1 MKSLFLNIYRYFR
14 QHQAALRGV
23 LTLLTLL
30 CVISALRINFV
41 EDISGFLPRN
51 KDNERINYA
60 YEHIGASNKIM
71 VNVSQT
77 GKTNTKDTDGEAID
91 YELICNA
98 VDRFAEKFQDASVET
113 FHETSLHSEHNAT
126 ETENDIDTKTEQDK
140 NIETKHVPSLLY
152 QVDQEKIDEITA
164 FVIENMPYFLTE
176 EDYARMDTL
185 LTFNHINEQLANDK
199 MMLSSPM
206 ATLRT
211 IIQKDPLF
219 FSSNILQSLNDFRP
233 DNDYHVEDGYIFN
246 KEGDEAVIVITSPY
260 PISETQN
267 NAKLIQ
273 TIKNTA
279 HEVEEEFQ
287 HQVHISSFGAAE
299 ISITNAQQIKKDSF
313 LAISLSLLL
322 IVAILIYYYRNA
334 RSILLIL
341 LSTFAGGLFAL
352 SIIALVKNPVSL
364 IAIGVASIII
374 GIAINY
380 PIHFLSH
387 FKRTD
392 DKEQII
398 KDIAIPLLT
407 GNITT
412 VGAFISLMFISSD
425 AMKDLG
431 LFAALLLV
439 GTILFVLIF
448 LPHLLGKHYPG
459 KDRQLA
465 FKSVAEFRPEKHG
478 LIMLAVLVLTIL
490 FFHFSKN
497 TSFDTNM
504 HHINYMTKEQEQK
517 FQQLIEGI
525 DSNTCTL
532 YCIAEGS
539 TLDEALENNEKI
551 FAKTHGWASIQQVN
565 GIGNFMPSTATQE
578 KRLKRWHQFW
588 KDKKEPFF
596 RNLDKATA
604 ENGFVPTAFQPCKD
618 IIDQEY
624 EIQDIQHFNLI
635 KEELA
640 SNYFSEEEEHYLVY
654 NLLTVDNNDASKV
667 EMLFNGLDEHIF
679 AFTNSSI
686 ASRLVKALSKDFDYV
701 LFICGFIV
709 FVFLMISFGRIEIS
723 LMAFTPLV
731 IAWIWILGIMGLTGI
746 SFNIVNIIL
755 ATFIFG
761 MGDDYS
767 IFVTEGL
774 SYEYRYGRS
783 MLSQFKNSIILSSS
797 IMFIGIGMLIFAKH
811 PAMKSLAEV
820 TIIGMLSVVLM
831 AYIIPPFIFKWLTQK
846 KGKARKQPITIANF
860 SRTIFAFSF
869 FICGTIFMSLTA
881 FFLLTIGGKS
891 ERHKQQYHKLLQ
903 NIMRFIAW
911 GMPQVSYR
919 VDNPHGEDFSKPAVI
934 ICNHQSHFDLVYT
947 LMLSPKIIAL
957 TNKWVWNFP
966 LYRGI
971 VRGADFLPVTD
982 GIEQN
987 IPKLKELTDKGYS
1000 ILIFPEG
1007 TRSADCS
1014 ILRFHQGAFHLAEQL
1029 GLDILPLMLHGV
1041 GHCLP
1046 KEETLLRR
1054 GKVCVSIERRIS
1066 ADNTEFRAGK
1076 ESLETTRL
1084 VRHFYQNRYAE
1095 ICRQEENLEYFLD
1108 MVRHNY
1114 IYKGAEVERECRQ
1127 QLKRLLRKIRQQATD
1142 TSTNEAD
1149 EATDS
1154 RKILLLNCGQGEYA
1168 LLLALVK
1175 KNWQVYACD
1184 RDKDKIDTARNC
1196 VAVPAN
1202 LHYST
1207 SVNDEIDYDYIDLGR
1222 GDVKTWRRKFC
1233 LNET

>member
-1 MKSLFLNIYRYFR
+1 MKSLFLRIYRYFN
-14 QHQAALRGV
+14 QHPVAFW
-23 LTLLTLL
+23 TLLLL
-30 CVISALRINFV
+30 ITACCVLSALRINFV

-77 GKTNTKDTDGEAID
+77 GKSNTEGNDGENID
-91 YELICNA
+91 YELICSA
-98 VDRFAEKFQDASVET
+98 VDRFAEIFQ
-113 FHETSLHSEHNAT
+113 ETS
-126 ETENDIDTKTEQDK
+126 Q
-140 NIETKHVPSLLY
+140 VPSLLY
-152 QVDQEKIDEITA
+152 QVDQKKIDEITA
-164 FVIENMPYFLTE
+164 FVIDNMPYFLTE
-176 EDYARMDTL
+176 EDYERMDTL
-185 LTFNHINEQLANDK
+185 LTFNYISEQLANDK
-199 MMLSSPM
+199 LLLSSPM

-219 FSSNILQSLNDFRP
+219 FSANILQSLNDFRP
-233 DNDYHVEDGYIFN
+233 DNGYHVEDGYIFN
-246 KEGDEAVIVITSPY
+246 KEGDEAIIIITSPY
-260 PISETQN
+260 PVSETQN

-273 TIKNTA
+273 TIRNTSKQ
-279 HEVEEEFQ
+279 VEEEFR
-287 HQVHISSFGAAE
+287 HQVHVSSFGAAE

-341 LSTFAGGLFAL
+341 LSTFAGGLFAVG
-352 SIIALVKNPVSL
+352 IIALVKNPVSL

-412 VGAFISLMFISSD
+412 VGAFVSLMFISSD

-478 LIMLAVLVLTIL
+478 LIMLAVVVLTII
-490 FFHFSKN
+490 FFHFSKH

-539 TLDEALENNEKI
+539 TLDEALEYNEKI
-551 FAKTHGWASIQQVN
+551 HVDTHGRAALQQVN

-578 KRLKRWHQFW
+578 KRLQRWNQFW
-588 KDKKEPFF
+588 KDKKETFF
-596 RNLDKATA
+596 QNLDNAAA
-604 ENGFVPTAFQPCKD
+604 ENGFVSAAFQPCKN

-640 SNYFSEEEEHYLVY
+640 SNYISEEDGHFLVY
-654 NLLTVDNNDASKV
+654 NLLTVNNDDASKV
-667 EMLFNGLDEHIF
+667 ETLFNGLDEHIF

-686 ASRLVKALSKDFDYV
+686 ASRLVNALSKDFDYV

-709 FVFLMISFGRIEIS
+709 FAFLLISFGRIEIS

-746 SFNIVNIIL
+746 HFNIVNIIL

-820 TIIGMLSVVLM
+820 TIIGMFSVVLM
-831 AYIIPPFIFKWLTQK
+831 AYIIPPFIFKWMTQK

-860 SRTIFAFSF
+860 CRTVFAFSF
-869 FICGTIFMSLTA
+869 FICGTIFMSLAA

-891 ERHKQQYHKLLQ
+891 EKHKQQYHKLLQ

-947 LMLSPKIIAL
+947 LMLSPNIIAL

-1000 ILIFPEG
+1000 ILVFPEG

-1054 GKVCVSIERRIS
+1054 GRVCVSIEQRIS
-1066 ADNTEFRAGK
+1066 ADNTEFRTGK

-1095 ICRQEENLEYFLD
+1095 ICRQEEDLD
-1108 MVRHNY
+1108 YYKDTVRHNY
-1114 IYKGAEVERECRQ
+1114 IYKGAEVTKSCRHRLKNLQ
-1127 QLKRLLRKIRQQATD
+1127 KIQNLMPQLAD
-1142 TSTNEAD
+1142 TG
-1149 EATDS
+1149 
-1154 RKILLLNCGQGEYA
+1154 KMLIKNCGQGEYA

-1175 KNWQVYACD
+1175 KDWQIDAYEED
-1184 RDKDKIDTARNC
+1184 PDLLDTARNC
-1196 VAVPAN
+1196 ISVPTN
-1202 LHYST
+1202 LHY
-1207 SVNDEIDYDYIDLGR
+1207 VNELKDETGYNLIL
-1222 GDVKTWRRKFC
+1222 DVKDLITEKQELRTFDKTNTSNSPVNNSPSHLLTFSPSH
-1233 LNET
+1233 LLTL

>member
-1 MKSLFLNIYRYFR
+1 MKSLFLRIYRYFN
-14 QHQAALRGV
+14 QHPVALW
-23 LTLLTLL
+23 TLLLL
-30 CVISALRINFV
+30 ITACCVLSALRINFV

-71 VNVSQT
+71 VNISQT
-77 GKTNTKDTDGEAID
+77 GKANTEDAEDEDID
-91 YELICNA
+91 YELLCNA
-98 VDRFAEKFQDASVET
+98 VDRFAELFQETSVET
-113 FHETSLHSEHNAT
+113 GHDDNIGT
-126 ETENDIDTKTEQDK
+126 ECDG
-140 NIETKHVPSLLY
+140 NIETGMEDNIETGHAPSLLY
-152 QVDQEKIDEITA
+152 QVDQEKIDKITS

-176 EDYARMDTL
+176 EDFKRMDTM
-185 LTFNHINEQLANDK
+185 LTAEYISEQLDNDK
-199 MMLSSPM
+199 LLLSSPM

-219 FSSNILQSLNDFRP
+219 FSANILQSLNNFRP
-233 DNDYHVEDGYIFN
+233 DNGYNVEDGYIFN
-246 KEGDEAVIVITSPY
+246 KEGNEAIIVITSPY
-260 PISETQN
+260 PVSETQN
-267 NAKLIQ
+267 NAKLVQ
-273 TIKNTA
+273 KIKNTA
-279 HEVEEEFQ
+279 HEVEEEFK
-287 HQVHISSFGAAE
+287 HQVHVSSFGAAE
-299 ISITNAQQIKKDSF
+299 VSITNAQQIKKDSF

-352 SIIALVKNPVSL
+352 GIIAIVKNPVSL

-380 PIHFLSH
+380 PIHLLSH

-392 DKEQII
+392 NKEQII
-398 KDIAIPLLT
+398 KDIATPLLT

-412 VGAFISLMFISSD
+412 VGAFVSLMFISSD

-465 FKSVAEFRPEKHG
+465 FKSVAEFRPEKHS
-478 LIMLAVLVLTIL
+478 LIMLAVIALTIV
-490 FFHFSKN
+490 FFYFSGR

-504 HHINYMTKEQEQK
+504 HHINYMTEEQK
-517 FQQLIEGI
+517 QSFQQLIAES
-525 DSNTCTL
+525 DTNMRTV
-532 YCIAEGS
+532 YCIAEGH
-539 TLDEALENNEKI
+539 TLDEALEYNEKI
-551 FAKTHGWASIQQVN
+551 YIETHGRASLLQIN
-565 GIGNFMPSTATQE
+565 GIGNFMPSTATQQE
-578 KRLKRWHQFW
+578 RLNRWYQFW
-588 KDKKEPFF
+588 EGRKDSFIQ
-596 RNLDKATA
+596 NLDKAAT
-604 ENGFVPTAFQPCKD
+604 ENGFSPIAFQPCKN
-618 IIDQEY
+618 ILNQIY
-624 EIQDIQHFNLI
+624 EIQDNQYFSII

-640 SNYFSEEEEHYLVY
+640 ANYISEEEGHCLVY
-654 NLLTVDNNDASKV
+654 NLLKVDKNDAEKV
-667 EMLFNGLDEHIF
+667 ETLFNGIDDHIF
-679 AFTNSSI
+679 AFTDSSI
-686 ASRLVKALSKDFDYV
+686 ASRLVSALSQDFDYV
-701 LFICGFIV
+701 LYICGFIV
-709 FVFLMISFGRIEIS
+709 FAFLLISFGRLEIS
-723 LMAFTPLV
+723 LMAFTPLI
-731 IAWIWILGIMGLTGI
+731 IAWIWILGIMGITGI
-746 SFNIVNIIL
+746 RFNIVNIIL

-820 TIIGMLSVVLM
+820 TIVGMLSVVLM

-846 KGKARKQPITIANF
+846 KGKLRKQPVTIANF
-860 SRTIFAFSF
+860 CRTVFAFSF
-869 FICGTIFMSLTA
+869 FICGTIFMSLSS

-891 ERHKQQYHKLLQ
+891 EKHKQQYHKLLQ

-1000 ILIFPEG
+1000 ILVFPEG

-1014 ILRFHQGAFHLAEQL
+1014 ILRFHQGAFHLAKQL

-1054 GKVCVSIERRIS
+1054 GKVYVSIEQRIS

-1076 ESLETTRL
+1076 ESLETARL
-1084 VRHFYQNRYAE
+1084 VRHFYQERYAE
-1095 ICRQEENLEYFLD
+1095 ICRQEEDIDYYKD
-1108 MVRHNY
+1108 TVRHNY
-1114 IYKGAEVERECRQ
+1114 IYKGAEVAKSCRQ
-1127 QLKRLLRKIRQQATD
+1127 RLKNCQKLHDLMPKLAD
-1142 TSTNEAD
+1142 TG
-1149 EATDS
+1149 
-1154 RKILLLNCGQGEYA
+1154 KMLVKNCGQGEYA

-1175 KNWQVYACD
+1175 KGWQIDACD
-1184 RDKDKIDTARNC
+1184 DDSDNIDTARHC

-1202 LHYST
+1202 LHYT
-1207 SVNDEIDYDYIDLGR
+1207 TEDIEETGYDYVMDMKR
-1222 GDVKTWRRKFC
+1222 GDV
-1233 LNET
+1233 ET

>member
-1 MKSLFLNIYRYFR
+1 MKPLFLKIYRYFNR
-14 QHQAALRGV
+14 HPVALW
-23 LTLLTLL
+23 TLLLL
-30 CVISALRINFV
+30 ITACCIFSALRINFV

-60 YEHIGASNKIM
+60 YEHIGTANKIM
-71 VNVSQT
+71 VNIRQ
-77 GKTNTKDTDGEAID
+77 KDGNDID
-91 YELICNA
+91 YELLCGA
-98 VDRFAEKFQDASVET
+98 ADFFAEQLNEADSGIYIK
-113 FHETSLHSEHNAT
+113 
-126 ETENDIDTKTEQDK
+126 DI
-140 NIETKHVPSLLY
+140 LY
-152 QVDQEKIDEITA
+152 QIDQQRINDITA
-164 FVIENMPYFLTE
+164 FVIDNMPYFLTE
-176 EDYARMDTL
+176 DDYARMDTL
-185 LTFNHINEQLANDK
+185 LTYDQINEQIANDK
-199 MMLSSPM
+199 QLLSSPV
-206 ATLRT
+206 ATLRP
-211 IIQKDPLF
+211 IIQRDPLF
-219 FSSNILQSLNDFRP
+219 FSANLLQALKGFSP
-233 DNDYHVEDGYIFN
+233 DKGFHVEDSYIFN
-246 KEGDEAVIVITSPY
+246 EQGNEAIVVITSQFPV
-260 PISETQN
+260 SETQN
-267 NAKLIQ
+267 NATLVKLIEQ
-273 TIKNTA
+273 AATA
-279 HEVEEEFQ
+279 TEAEFQ
-287 HQVHISSFGAAE
+287 NNISISSFGASE
-299 ISITNAQQIKKDSF
+299 VSLTNSQQIKKDSF
-313 LAISLSLLL
+313 LAISLSLIFILAL
-322 IVAILIYYYRNA
+322 LIYYYRNA
-334 RSILLIL
+334 RSILLIF
-341 LSTFAGGLFAL
+341 LSTLAGGLFAL
-352 SIIALVKNPVSL
+352 GIIAIVKNPVSL

-380 PIHFLSH
+380 PIHLLSH

-392 DKEQII
+392 NKELII
-398 KDIAIPLLT
+398 KDIVTPLLT

-478 LIMLAVLVLTIL
+478 LIMLAVIVLTI
-490 FFHFSKN
+490 FFYHFSKR

-504 HHINYMTKEQEQK
+504 HHINYMTEEQQK
-517 FQQLIEGI
+517 AFQQLIAES
-525 DSNTCTL
+525 DTNTCTL
-532 YCIAEGS
+532 YCIAEGR
-539 TLDEALENNEKI
+539 TLDEALEYNEKI
-551 FAKTHGWASIQQVN
+551 CVETHGSTFLQQIN
-565 GIGNFMPSTATQE
+565 GIGNFMPSTATQQI
-578 KRLKRWHQFW
+578 RLTRWNQFW
-588 KDKKEPFF
+588 EERKDTFIQ
-596 RNLDKATA
+596 NLDKAAT
-604 ENGFVPTAFQPCKD
+604 ENGFSPIAFQPCKN
-618 IIDQEY
+618 IIEQEY
-624 EIQDIQHFNLI
+624 EIQDNQYFSII

-640 SNYFSEEEEHYLVY
+640 TNYISEEEGHCLVY
-654 NLLTVDNNDASKV
+654 NLLTVDKGDASEV
-667 EMLFNGLDEHIF
+667 ETLFNSIDDHIF
-679 AFTNSSI
+679 AFTDSSI
-686 ASRLVKALSKDFDYV
+686 ASRLVSALSKDFDYV
-701 LFICGFIV
+701 LYICGFIV
-709 FVFLMISFGRIEIS
+709 FAFLLISFGRLEIS

-746 SFNIVNIIL
+746 QFNIVNIIL

-860 SRTIFAFSF
+860 CRTIFAFSF
-869 FICGTIFMSLTA
+869 FICGTIFMSLAA

-891 ERHKQQYHKLLQ
+891 EKHKQQYHKLLQ

-947 LMLSPKIIAL
+947 LMLSPNIIAL

-1000 ILIFPEG
+1000 ILVFPEG

-1014 ILRFHQGAFHLAEQL
+1014 ILRFHQGAFHLAEHL

-1054 GKVCVSIERRIS
+1054 GKVCVSIEQRIS
-1066 ADNTEFRAGK
+1066 TDNTEFRAGK
-1076 ESLETTRL
+1076 ESIETARL
-1084 VRHFYQNRYAE
+1084 IRHFYHNRYAE
-1095 ICRQEENLEYFLD
+1095 ICRQEEDIEYYKD
-1108 MVRHNY
+1108 TVRHNY
-1114 IYKGAEVERECRQ
+1114 IYKGAEVAKSCRH
-1127 QLKRLLRKIRQQATD
+1127 QLKNLQKIQDLMPKLAD
-1142 TSTNEAD
+1142 TG
-1149 EATDS
+1149 
-1154 RKILLLNCGQGEYA
+1154 KMLIKNCGQGEYA

-1175 KNWQVYACD
+1175 KDWQIDAYE
-1184 RDKDKIDTARNC
+1184 KDQDLLDTARNC
-1196 VAVPAN
+1196 VSVPAN
-1202 LHYST
+1202 LHY
-1207 SVNDEIDYDYIDLGR
+1207 VNELKDETGYDIIL
-1222 GDVKTWRRKFC
+1222 DVKDLITENSRVIV
-1233 LNET
+1233 

>member
-1 MKSLFLNIYRYFR
+1 MKSLFLRIYRYFN
-14 QHQAALRGV
+14 QHPVALW
-23 LTLLTLL
+23 TLLLL
-30 CVISALRINFV
+30 ITACCVLSALRINFV

-71 VNVSQT
+71 VNISQT
-77 GKTNTKDTDGEAID
+77 GKANTGDAEDEDID
-91 YELICNA
+91 YELLCNA
-98 VDRFAEKFQDASVET
+98 VDRFAELFQETSVET
-113 FHETSLHSEHNAT
+113 RH
-126 ETENDIDTKTEQDK
+126 DD
-140 NIETKHVPSLLY
+140 NIETECDGNIETGMEDNIETGHAPSLLY
-152 QVDQEKIDEITA
+152 QVDQEKIDKITS

-176 EDYARMDTL
+176 EDYKRMDTM
-185 LTFNHINEQLANDK
+185 LTAEYISEQLDNDK
-199 MMLSSPM
+199 LLLSSPM

-219 FSSNILQSLNDFRP
+219 FSANILQSLNNFRP
-233 DNDYHVEDGYIFN
+233 DNGYNVEDGYIFN
-246 KEGDEAVIVITSPY
+246 KEGNEAIIVITSPY
-260 PISETQN
+260 PVSETQN
-267 NAKLIQ
+267 NAKLVQ
-273 TIKNTA
+273 KIKNTA
-279 HEVEEEFQ
+279 HEVEEEFK
-287 HQVHISSFGAAE
+287 HQVHVSSFGAAE
-299 ISITNAQQIKKDSF
+299 VSITNAQQIKKDSF

-352 SIIALVKNPVSL
+352 GIIAIVKNPVSL

-380 PIHFLSH
+380 PIHLLSH

-398 KDIAIPLLT
+398 KDIATPLLT

-412 VGAFISLMFISSD
+412 VGAFVSLMFISSD

-465 FKSVAEFRPEKHG
+465 FKSVAEFRPEKHS
-478 LIMLAVLVLTIL
+478 LIMLAVIALTIV
-490 FFHFSKN
+490 FFYFSGR

-504 HHINYMTKEQEQK
+504 HHINYMTEEQK
-517 FQQLIEGI
+517 QSFKELIAES
-525 DSNTCTL
+525 DTNMRTV
-532 YCIAEGS
+532 YCIAEGH
-539 TLDEALENNEKI
+539 TLDEALEYNEKI
-551 FAKTHGWASIQQVN
+551 YIETHGRASLLQIN
-565 GIGNFMPSTATQE
+565 GIGNFMPSAATQQE
-578 KRLKRWHQFW
+578 RLNRWYQFW
-588 KDKKEPFF
+588 EGRKDSFIQ
-596 RNLDKATA
+596 NLDKAAT
-604 ENGFVPTAFQPCKD
+604 ENGFSPIAFQPCKN
-618 IIDQEY
+618 ILNQIY
-624 EIQDIQHFNLI
+624 EIQDNQYFSII

-640 SNYFSEEEEHYLVY
+640 ANYISEEEGHCLVY
-654 NLLTVDNNDASKV
+654 NLLKVDKNDAEKV
-667 EMLFNGLDEHIF
+667 ETLFNGIDDHIF
-679 AFTNSSI
+679 AFTDSSI
-686 ASRLVKALSKDFDYV
+686 ASRLVSALSQDFDYV
-701 LFICGFIV
+701 LYICGFIV
-709 FVFLMISFGRIEIS
+709 FAFLLISFGRLEIS
-723 LMAFTPLV
+723 LMAFTPLI
-731 IAWIWILGIMGLTGI
+731 IAWIWILGIMGITGI
-746 SFNIVNIIL
+746 RFNIVNIIL

-820 TIIGMLSVVLM
+820 TIVGMLSVVLM

-846 KGKARKQPITIANF
+846 KGKLRKQPVTIANF
-860 SRTIFAFSF
+860 CRTVFAFSF
-869 FICGTIFMSLTA
+869 FICGTIFMSLSS

-891 ERHKQQYHKLLQ
+891 EKHKQQYHKLLQ

-1000 ILIFPEG
+1000 ILVFPEG

-1014 ILRFHQGAFHLAEQL
+1014 ILRFHQGAFHLAKQL

-1054 GKVCVSIERRIS
+1054 GKVCVSIEQRIS

-1076 ESLETTRL
+1076 ESLETARL
-1084 VRHFYQNRYAE
+1084 VRHFYQERYAE
-1095 ICRQEENLEYFLD
+1095 ICRQEEDIDYYKD
-1108 MVRHNY
+1108 TVRHNY
-1114 IYKGAEVERECRQ
+1114 IYKGAEVAKSCRQ
-1127 QLKRLLRKIRQQATD
+1127 RLKNCQKLHDLMPKLAD
-1142 TSTNEAD
+1142 TG
-1149 EATDS
+1149 
-1154 RKILLLNCGQGEYA
+1154 KMLVKNCGQGEYA

-1175 KNWQVYACD
+1175 KGWQIDACD
-1184 RDKDKIDTARNC
+1184 DDSDNIDTARHC

-1202 LHYST
+1202 LHYT
-1207 SVNDEIDYDYIDLGR
+1207 
-1222 GDVKTWRRKFC
+1222 
-1233 LNET
+1233 

>member
-1 MKSLFLNIYRYFR
+1 MKSLFLNIYRYLR
-14 QHQAALRGV
+14 QHRMVLWGA

-71 VNVSQT
+71 VNISQT
-77 GKTNTKDTDGEAID
+77 GKTNAEGYSEENIDSENID

-98 VDRFAEKFQDASVET
+98 VDRFAEIFQEISAESFQEI
-113 FHETSLHSEHNAT
+113 SLSSNHN
-126 ETENDIDTKTEQDK
+126 NS
-140 NIETKHVPSLLY
+140 IETGRAPSLLY
-152 QVDQEKIDEITA
+152 QVDQEKIDEITT

-176 EDYARMDTL
+176 EDYVRMDTL
-185 LTFNHINEQLANDK
+185 LTFTHISEQLANDK
-199 MMLSSPM
+199 LLLSTPI

-211 IIQKDPLF
+211 IIQRDPLF
-219 FSSNILQSLNDFRP
+219 FSTNILQSLNDFRP
-233 DNDYHVEDGYIFN
+233 DNGYHVEDGYIFN
-246 KEGDEAVIVITSPY
+246 KEGDEAIIVITSPY
-260 PISETQN
+260 PVSETQN

-273 TIKNTA
+273 TIRNASHK
-279 HEVEEEFQ
+279 VEEEFK

-352 SIIALVKNPVSL
+352 GLIAIVKNPVSL

-412 VGAFISLMFISSD
+412 VGAFVSLMFISSD

-478 LIMLAVLVLTIL
+478 LIMLAVIVLTIL
-490 FFHFSKN
+490 FFHFSKR

-525 DSNTCTL
+525 DTNTCTL

-539 TLDEALENNEKI
+539 TLDEALEYNEKI
-551 FAKTHGWASIQQVN
+551 YVETHAHAALQQIN
-565 GIGNFMPSTATQE
+565 GIGNFMPSTVTQE
-578 KRLKRWHQFW
+578 KRLKRWNQFW

-596 RNLDKATA
+596 QNLDKAAT
-604 ENGFVPTAFQPCKD
+604 ENGFVPTAFQPCKN
-618 IIDQEY
+618 IIDHEY

-640 SNYFSEEEEHYLVY
+640 SNYFSEEEGHYLVY

-746 SFNIVNIIL
+746 QFNIVNIIL

-846 KGKARKQPITIANF
+846 KGKLRKQPITIANF
-860 SRTIFAFSF
+860 CRTIFAFSF

-947 LMLSPKIIAL
+947 LMLSPNIIAL

-1000 ILIFPEG
+1000 ILVFPEG

-1029 GLDILPLMLHGV
+1029 GLDILPMILHGV

-1054 GKVCVSIERRIS
+1054 GKVCVSIEQRIS

-1095 ICRQEENLEYFLD
+1095 ICRQEENLEYFMD

-1114 IYKGAEVERECRQ
+1114 IYKGAEVAKTCRHH
-1127 QLKRLLRKIRQQATD
+1127 LKKSQKLHELMPKLADTGKMLLK
-1142 TSTNEAD
+1142 
-1149 EATDS
+1149 
-1154 RKILLLNCGQGEYA
+1154 NCGQGEYA
-1168 LLLALVK
+1168 LLMALVK
-1175 KNWQVYACD
+1175 KGWQIDAYD
-1184 RDKDKIDTARNC
+1184 EDIDKIDTARNC

-1202 LHYST
+1202 LHYMT
-1207 SVNDEIDYDYIDLGR
+1207 EEVDETDYDYVIDLENL
-1222 GDVKTWRRKFC
+1222 KITEQKIK
-1233 LNET
+1233 NT

>member
-1 MKSLFLNIYRYFR
+1 MKSFFLNIYRYFNR
-14 QHQAALRGV
+14 HPVALW
-23 LTLLTLL
+23 TLLLL
-30 CVISALRINFV
+30 ITACCIFSALRINFV

-60 YEHIGASNKIM
+60 YEHIGTANKIM
-71 VNVSQT
+71 VNIRQKDSN
-77 GKTNTKDTDGEAID
+77 NTD
-91 YELICNA
+91 YELLCEA
-98 VDRFAEKFQDASVET
+98 ADFFAEQLDEADSGTYIK
-113 FHETSLHSEHNAT
+113 
-126 ETENDIDTKTEQDK
+126 DI
-140 NIETKHVPSLLY
+140 LY
-152 QVDQEKIDEITA
+152 QIDQQKINDITA

-176 EDYARMDTL
+176 EDYTRMDTL
-185 LTFNHINEQLANDK
+185 LTFDHINEQIANDK
-199 MMLSSPM
+199 QLLSSPV
-206 ATLRT
+206 ATLRP

-219 FSSNILQSLNDFRP
+219 FSSNLLQALSNFSP
-233 DNDYHVEDGYIFN
+233 DKGFHVEDGYIFN
-246 KEGDEAVIVITSPY
+246 EQGDEAIVVITSQF

-267 NAKLIQ
+267 NATLVKMIEQ
-273 TIKNTA
+273 AAKATEA
-279 HEVEEEFQ
+279 EF
-287 HQVHISSFGAAE
+287 HNNISISSFGASE
-299 ISITNAQQIKKDSF
+299 VSLTNSQQIKKDSF
-313 LAISLSLLL
+313 LAISLSLIFILAL
-322 IVAILIYYYRNA
+322 LIYYYRNV
-334 RSILLIL
+334 RSILLIF
-341 LSTFAGGLFAL
+341 LSTLAGGLFAL
-352 SIIALVKNPVSL
+352 GIIAVVKNPVSL

-380 PIHFLSH
+380 PIHLLSH

-398 KDIAIPLLT
+398 KDIVTPLLT

-465 FKSVAEFRPEKHG
+465 FRSVAEFRPEKHG
-478 LIMLAVLVLTIL
+478 LIMLAVIVLTI
-490 FFHFSKN
+490 FFYHFSKR

-504 HHINYMTKEQEQK
+504 HHINYMTEEQQK
-517 FQQLIEGI
+517 AFLQLTAES
-525 DSNTCTL
+525 DTNRCTV
-532 YCIAEGS
+532 YCIAEGH
-539 TLDEALENNEKI
+539 TLDEALAHNELI
-551 FAKTHGWASIQQVN
+551 LNAHQQN
-565 GIGNFMPSTATQE
+565 LNFLPMSGIGQFMPSTLVQQE
-578 KRLKRWHQFW
+578 RIERWNQFW
-588 KDKKEPFF
+588 ENKKEDFF
-596 RNLDKATA
+596 YNLDQAA
-604 ENGFVPTAFQPCKD
+604 IHNGFVPAAFQLCKN

-624 EIQDIQHFNLI
+624 EIQDNQYFSLI
-635 KEELA
+635 KGELA
-640 SNYFSEEEEHYLVY
+640 ANYISEEDGHCLVY
-654 NLLTVDNNDASKV
+654 NLLKVDKNNASKV
-667 EMLFNGLDEHIF
+667 ETMFNELDEHIF
-679 AFTNSSI
+679 AFTDSSI
-686 ASRLVKALSKDFDYV
+686 ASRLVSALSKDFDYV

-709 FVFLMISFGRIEIS
+709 FAFLLISFGRLEIS

-774 SYEYRYGRS
+774 CYEYRYGRS

-831 AYIIPPFIFKWLTQK
+831 AYIIPPFIFKWITQK
-846 KGKARKQPITIANF
+846 KGKPRKQPVTIANF
-860 SRTIFAFSF
+860 CRTVFAFSF
-869 FICGTIFMSLTA
+869 FIIGTIFMSLSS

-891 ERHKQQYHKLLQ
+891 EKHKQQYHKLLQ
-903 NIMRFIAW
+903 NIMKFIAW

-919 VDNPHGEDFSKPAVI
+919 VDNPHSEDYSKPAVI
-934 ICNHQSHFDLVYT
+934 VCNHQSHFDLVYT
-947 LMLSPKIIAL
+947 LMLSPNIIAL

-1000 ILIFPEG
+1000 ILVFPEG

-1054 GKVCVSIERRIS
+1054 GKVYVSIEQRIS
-1066 ADNTEFRAGK
+1066 ADNTEFRSGK
-1076 ESLETTRL
+1076 ESLETARL

-1095 ICRQEENLEYFLD
+1095 ICRQEED
-1108 MVRHNY
+1108 MDYYKDTVLHNY
-1114 IYKGAEVERECRQ
+1114 IYKGAEVTRACKHR
-1127 QLKRLLRKIRQQATD
+1127 LKDCQKLHDLIPKLAD
-1142 TSTNEAD
+1142 TG
-1149 EATDS
+1149 
-1154 RKILLLNCGQGEYA
+1154 KMLIKNCGQGEYA
-1168 LLLALVK
+1168 LLMALVK
-1175 KNWQVYACD
+1175 KDWQIDAFD
-1184 RDKDKIDTARNC
+1184 EDQDLIDTARNC

-1202 LHYST
+1202 LHYT
-1207 SVNDEIDYDYIDLGR
+1207 TEEIEEKDYDYVIDMRRGGR
-1222 GDVKTWRRKFC
+1222 EDVKT
-1233 LNET
+1233 

>member
-1 MKSLFLNIYRYFR
+1 MKSLFLNIYRYLR
-14 QHQAALRGV
+14 QHRMVLWGA

-71 VNVSQT
+71 VNISQT
-77 GKTNTKDTDGEAID
+77 GKTNAEGYSEENIDSENID

-98 VDRFAEKFQDASVET
+98 VDRFAEIFQEISAESFQEI
-113 FHETSLHSEHNAT
+113 SLSSNHN
-126 ETENDIDTKTEQDK
+126 NS
-140 NIETKHVPSLLY
+140 IETGRAPSLLY
-152 QVDQEKIDEITA
+152 QVDQEKIDEITT

-176 EDYARMDTL
+176 EDYVRMDTL
-185 LTFNHINEQLANDK
+185 LTFTHISEQLANDK
-199 MMLSSPM
+199 LLLSTPI

-211 IIQKDPLF
+211 IIQRDPLF
-219 FSSNILQSLNDFRP
+219 FSTNILQSLNDFRP
-233 DNDYHVEDGYIFN
+233 DNGYHVEDGYIFN
-246 KEGDEAVIVITSPY
+246 KEGDEAIIVITSPY
-260 PISETQN
+260 PVSETQN

-273 TIKNTA
+273 TIRNASHK
-279 HEVEEEFQ
+279 VEEEFK

-352 SIIALVKNPVSL
+352 GLIAIVKNPVSL

-412 VGAFISLMFISSD
+412 VGAFVSLMFISSD

-478 LIMLAVLVLTIL
+478 LIMLAVIVLTIL
-490 FFHFSKN
+490 FFHFSKR

-525 DSNTCTL
+525 DTNTCTL

-539 TLDEALENNEKI
+539 TLDEALEYNEKI
-551 FAKTHGWASIQQVN
+551 YVETHAHAALQQIN
-565 GIGNFMPSTATQE
+565 GIGNFMPSTVTQE
-578 KRLKRWHQFW
+578 KRLKRWNQFW

-596 RNLDKATA
+596 QNLDKAAT
-604 ENGFVPTAFQPCKD
+604 ENGFVPTAFQPCKN
-618 IIDQEY
+618 IIDHEY

-640 SNYFSEEEEHYLVY
+640 SNYFSEEEGHYLVY

-709 FVFLMISFGRIEIS
+709 FVFLEIS

-746 SFNIVNIIL
+746 QFNIVNIIL

-846 KGKARKQPITIANF
+846 KGKLRKQPITIANF
-860 SRTIFAFSF
+860 CRTIFAFSF

-947 LMLSPKIIAL
+947 LMLSPNIIAL

-1000 ILIFPEG
+1000 ILVFPEG

-1029 GLDILPLMLHGV
+1029 GLDILPMILHGV

-1054 GKVCVSIERRIS
+1054 GKVCVSIEQRIS

-1095 ICRQEENLEYFLD
+1095 ICRQEENLEYFMD

-1114 IYKGAEVERECRQ
+1114 IYKGAEVAKTCRHH
-1127 QLKRLLRKIRQQATD
+1127 LKKSQKLHELMPKLADTGKMLLK
-1142 TSTNEAD
+1142 
-1149 EATDS
+1149 
-1154 RKILLLNCGQGEYA
+1154 NCGQGEYA
-1168 LLLALVK
+1168 LLMALVK
-1175 KNWQVYACD
+1175 KGWQIDAYD
-1184 RDKDKIDTARNC
+1184 EDIDKIDTARNC

-1202 LHYST
+1202 LHYMT
-1207 SVNDEIDYDYIDLGR
+1207 EEVDETDYDYVIDLENL
-1222 GDVKTWRRKFC
+1222 KITEQKIK
-1233 LNET
+1233 NT

>member
-1 MKSLFLNIYRYFR
+1 MKNFFLNIYRYLR
-14 QHQAALRGV
+14 QHRAVLWGV
-23 LTLLTLL
+23 LALLTLL
-30 CVISALRINFV
+30 CVLSALRINVV

-71 VNVSQT
+71 VYISQT
-77 GKTNTKDTDGEAID
+77 GEKDSEEENEENID
-91 YELICNA
+91 YELLCSA
-98 VDRFAEKFQDASVET
+98 ADRFAELFQETSAETCYSASQNTDQNNTVETCCSASQNTDQNNSVET
-113 FHETSLHSEHNAT
+113 CYSA
-126 ETENDIDTKTEQDK
+126 
-140 NIETKHVPSLLY
+140 SLLY
-152 QVDQEKIDEITA
+152 QIDQQKIDDITA
-164 FVIENMPYFLTE
+164 FVIDNMPYFLTE
-176 EDYARMDTL
+176 ADYERMDTL
-185 LTFNHINEQLANDK
+185 LTAEYISEQLANDK
-199 MMLSSPM
+199 LLLSSPM

-211 IIQKDPLF
+211 IIQKDPFF
-219 FSSNILQSLNDFRP
+219 FSANILQSLNNFRP
-233 DNDYHVEDGYIFN
+233 DNGYHVEDGYIFN
-246 KEGDEAVIVITSPY
+246 KEGNEAIIVITSPY
-260 PISETQN
+260 PVSETQN

-273 TIKNTA
+273 KIKKTA
-279 HEVEEEFQ
+279 HEVEEEFK

-299 ISITNAQQIKKDSF
+299 VSITNAQQIKKDSF

-352 SIIALVKNPVSL
+352 GLIAIVKNPVSL

-398 KDIAIPLLT
+398 KDIAMPLLT

-478 LIMLAVLVLTIL
+478 LIMLAVIVLTIV
-490 FFHFSKN
+490 FFYFSRH

-504 HHINYMTKEQEQK
+504 HHINYMTEEQK
-517 FQQLIEGI
+517 QMFQQLVSES
-525 DSNTCTL
+525 DTNTCTV
-532 YCIAEGS
+532 YCIAEGN
-539 TLDEALENNEKI
+539 TLDEALEYNEKI
-551 FAKTHGWASIQQVN
+551 NVETHGRASLQQIN
-565 GIGNFMPSTATQE
+565 GIGNFMPSTATQQ
-578 KRLKRWHQFW
+578 KRLERWNQFW
-588 KDKKEPFF
+588 RDKKETFF
-596 RNLDKATA
+596 QNLDKAAA
-604 ENGFVPTAFQPCKD
+604 ENGFSPIAFQPCKN

-624 EIQDIQHFNLI
+624 ETQNNQYFSII

-640 SNYFSEEEEHYLVY
+640 ANYISEEKGHCLVY
-654 NLLTVDNNDASKV
+654 NLLKVNKNDASSV
-667 EMLFNGLDEHIF
+667 ERKFNELDDHIF
-679 AFTNSSI
+679 AFTDSSI
-686 ASRLVKALSKDFDYV
+686 ASRLVSALSQDFDYV

-709 FVFLMISFGRIEIS
+709 FTFLLISFGRLEIS
-723 LMAFTPLV
+723 LMAFTPLI

-746 SFNIVNIIL
+746 RFNIVNIIL

-846 KGKARKQPITIANF
+846 KGKLRKQPVTIANF
-860 SRTIFAFSF
+860 FRTIFAFSF
-869 FICGTIFMSLTA
+869 FICGTIFMSMAA

-891 ERHKQQYHKLLQ
+891 EKHKQQYHKLLQ

-934 ICNHQSHFDLVYT
+934 VCNHQSHFDLVYT

-971 VRGADFLPVTD
+971 VRGADFLPVTAPFCASTKGLSIWQSNLD
-982 GIEQN
+982 
-987 IPKLKELTDKGYS
+987 LT
-1000 ILIFPEG
+1000 
-1007 TRSADCS
+1007 
-1014 ILRFHQGAFHLAEQL
+1014 
-1029 GLDILPLMLHGV
+1029 
-1041 GHCLP
+1041 
-1046 KEETLLRR
+1046 
-1054 GKVCVSIERRIS
+1054 
-1066 ADNTEFRAGK
+1066 
-1076 ESLETTRL
+1076 
-1084 VRHFYQNRYAE
+1084 
-1095 ICRQEENLEYFLD
+1095 
-1108 MVRHNY
+1108 
-1114 IYKGAEVERECRQ
+1114 
-1127 QLKRLLRKIRQQATD
+1127 
-1142 TSTNEAD
+1142 
-1149 EATDS
+1149 
-1154 RKILLLNCGQGEYA
+1154 
-1168 LLLALVK
+1168 
-1175 KNWQVYACD
+1175 
-1184 RDKDKIDTARNC
+1184 
-1196 VAVPAN
+1196 
-1202 LHYST
+1202 
-1207 SVNDEIDYDYIDLGR
+1207 
-1222 GDVKTWRRKFC
+1222 FC
-1233 LNET
+1233 L

>member
-1 MKSLFLNIYRYFR
+1 MKSLFLRIYRYFN
-14 QHQAALRGV
+14 QHPV
-23 LTLLTLL
+23 VFWTLLLLITLC

-71 VNVSQT
+71 VNISQNS
-77 GKTNTKDTDGEAID
+77 KTTTEGIYEEDID
-91 YELICNA
+91 YELICTA
-98 VDRFAEKFQDASVET
+98 VDRFAEIFQEASAET
-113 FHETSLHSEHNAT
+113 FHETPLLSEHNTT
-126 ETENDIDTKTEQDK
+126 ETENDVD
-140 NIETKHVPSLLY
+140 TKHVPSLLY

-176 EDYARMDTL
+176 EDYARMDSL
-185 LTFNHINEQLANDK
+185 LTPDHISEQLANDK
-199 MMLSSPM
+199 LLLSSPM

-219 FSSNILQSLNDFRP
+219 FSANILQSLNNFRP
-233 DNDYHVEDGYIFN
+233 DNGYHVEDGYIFN
-246 KEGDEAVIVITSPY
+246 KEGNEAIIIISSPY
-260 PISETQN
+260 PVSETQN
-267 NAKLIQ
+267 NAKLVQ

-279 HEVEEEFQ
+279 QQVEEEFKN
-287 HQVHISSFGAAE
+287 QVHISSFGAAE
-299 ISITNAQQIKKDSF
+299 VSITNAQQIKKDSF

-341 LSTFAGGLFAL
+341 LSTFAGGLFAIG
-352 SIIALVKNPVSL
+352 IIAIVKNPVSL

-398 KDIAIPLLT
+398 KDIATPLLT

-412 VGAFISLMFISSD
+412 VGAFVSLMFISSD

-465 FKSVAEFRPEKHG
+465 FKSVAEFRPEKHS
-478 LIMLAVLVLTIL
+478 LIMLAVVVLTIL
-490 FFHFSKN
+490 FYYFSGR

-504 HHINYMTKEQEQK
+504 HHINYMTEEQQK
-517 FQQLIEGI
+517 AFEKLLASSTNSDAVTNLDGNMVVEPVE
-525 DSNTCTL
+525 TTTL
-532 YCIAEGS
+532 YCIAEGR
-539 TLDEALENNEKI
+539 TLDEALEYNEI
-551 FAKTHGWASIQQVN
+551 IYLETQGRAALQQIN
-565 GIGNFMPSTATQE
+565 GIGNFMPSIATQQ
-578 KRLKRWHQFW
+578 KRLERWNQFW
-588 KDKKEPFF
+588 KERKDTFIH
-596 RNLDKATA
+596 NLDQAA
-604 ENGFVPTAFQPCKD
+604 IQNGFVPVAFQPCKN

-624 EIQDIQHFNLI
+624 EIQDNQYFNLI

-640 SNYFSEEEEHYLVY
+640 TNYISEEDGHCLVY
-654 NLLTVDNNDASKV
+654 NLLKVNKNDASKV
-667 EMLFNGLDEHIF
+667 ESLFNGLDEHIY
-679 AFTNSSI
+679 AFTDSSI
-686 ASRLVKALSKDFDYV
+686 ASRLVSALSKDFDYV

-709 FVFLMISFGRIEIS
+709 FAFLLISFGRLEIS

-746 SFNIVNIIL
+746 NFNIVNIIL

-774 SYEYRYGRS
+774 CYEYRYGRS

-820 TIIGMLSVVLM
+820 TIVGMLSVVLM
-831 AYIIPPFIFKWLTQK
+831 AYIIPPFIFKWITQK
-846 KGKARKQPITIANF
+846 KGKPRKQPVTIANF
-860 SRTIFAFSF
+860 CRTVFAFSF
-869 FICGTIFMSLTA
+869 FICGTIFMSLA
-881 FFLLTIGGKS
+881 SFFLLTIGGKS
-891 ERHKQQYHKLLQ
+891 EKHKQQYHKLLQ

-911 GMPQVSYR
+911 GMPQVNYR

-947 LMLSPKIIAL
+947 LMLSPNIIAL

-1000 ILIFPEG
+1000 ILVFPEG

-1054 GKVCVSIERRIS
+1054 GKVYVSIEQRIS
-1066 ADNTEFRAGK
+1066 ADNTEFRLGK
-1076 ESLETTRL
+1076 ESLETARL

-1095 ICRQEENLEYFLD
+1095 ICRQEEDLD
-1108 MVRHNY
+1108 YYKDTVLHNY
-1114 IYKGAEVERECRQ
+1114 IYKGAEVARACKH
-1127 QLKRLLRKIRQQATD
+1127 QLKDCQKLHDLTPELAD
-1142 TSTNEAD
+1142 TG
-1149 EATDS
+1149 
-1154 RKILLLNCGQGEYA
+1154 KMLIKNCGQGEYA

-1175 KNWQVYACD
+1175 KNWHIDAFDEEQD
-1184 RDKDKIDTARNC
+1184 LIDTARHC

-1202 LHYST
+1202 LHYT
-1207 SVNDEIDYDYIDLGR
+1207 TEEIDETGYDYVIDVEAWRR
-1222 GDVKTWRRKFC
+1222 GDV
-1233 LNET
+1233 ET

>member
-1 MKSLFLNIYRYFR
+1 MKSFFLNIYRYLR
-14 QHQAALRGV
+14 QHSAVLWGA

-30 CVISALRINFV
+30 CVLSAMRINFV

-60 YEHIGASNKIM
+60 YEHIGAANKLM
-71 VNVSQT
+71 VYISQT
-77 GKTNTKDTDGEAID
+77 GEKDNEKGNEENID
-91 YELICNA
+91 YELLCDA
-98 VDRFAEKFQDASVET
+98 ADRFAELFQEASVET
-113 FHETSLHSEHNAT
+113 CLDATQNTDQNKSVETCHGT
-126 ETENDIDTKTEQDK
+126 
-140 NIETKHVPSLLY
+140 SLLY
-152 QVDQEKIDEITA
+152 QVDQDKIDEITA
-164 FVIENMPYFLTE
+164 FVIENMPYFLTD
-176 EDYARMDTL
+176 EDYERMDTL
-185 LTFNHINEQLANDK
+185 LSYEHISEQLANDK
-199 MMLSSPM
+199 LLLSSPM
-206 ATLRT
+206 ATMRT
-211 IIQKDPLF
+211 IIQKDPLI
-219 FSSNILQSLNDFRP
+219 FSANILQSLNNFRP
-233 DNDYHVEDGYIFN
+233 DNGYHIEDGYIFN
-246 KEGDEAVIVITSPY
+246 KEGDEAIIVITSPY
-260 PISETQN
+260 PVSETQN

-273 TIKNTA
+273 KIHETA
-279 HEVEEEFQ
+279 HAVEEEFK
-287 HQVHISSFGAAE
+287 HQVHVSSFGAAE
-299 ISITNAQQIKKDSF
+299 VSLTNARQIKKDSF
-313 LAISLSLLL
+313 LAISLSLIFIMAL
-322 IVAILIYYYRNA
+322 LIYYYRNA
-334 RSILLIL
+334 RSILLIF
-341 LSTFAGGLFAL
+341 LSTLAGGLFAL
-352 SIIALVKNPVSL
+352 GVIALVKNPVSL

-398 KDIAIPLLT
+398 KDIVTPLLT

-412 VGAFISLMFISSD
+412 VGAFVSLMFISSD

-439 GTILFVLIF
+439 GTIMFVLIF

-478 LIMLAVLVLTIL
+478 LIIVAVLVLTL
-490 FFHFSKN
+490 VFFHFGKHA
-497 TSFDTNM
+497 SFDTDM
-504 HHINYMTKEQEQK
+504 HHINYMTEEQK
-517 FQQLIEGI
+517 AAFQQLLAES
-525 DSNTCTL
+525 DTNMNTV
-532 YCIAEGS
+532 YCIAEGN
-539 TLDEALENNEKI
+539 TLDEALEYNEKI
-551 FAKTHGWASIQQVN
+551 FAKTHGWASLQQVN
-565 GIGNFMPSTATQE
+565 GIGNFMPSTVTQQ
-578 KRLKRWHQFW
+578 KRLEHWHQFW
-588 KDKKEPFF
+588 KDKKEHFF
-596 RNLDKATA
+596 RNLDKAAA
-604 ENGFVPTAFQPCKD
+604 ENGFAPAAFQPCKN
-618 IIDQEY
+618 IIEQEY

-640 SNYFSEEEEHYLVY
+640 SNYISEEEGHYLVY
-654 NLLTVDNNDASKV
+654 NLLKVYKNDVDKV
-667 EMLFNGLDEHIF
+667 ETLFNGIDEHIF
-679 AFTNSSI
+679 AFTESSI
-686 ASRLVKALSKDFDYV
+686 ASRLVNALSQDFDYV

-709 FVFLMISFGRIEIS
+709 FAFLLISFGRIEIC

-774 SYEYRYGRS
+774 SYEYRFGRP

-820 TIIGMLSVVLM
+820 TIIGMLTVVLM
-831 AYIIPPFIFKWLTQK
+831 AYIIPPFIFKWMTQK
-846 KGKARKQPITIANF
+846 KGKPRKQPITLVNF
-860 SRTIFAFSF
+860 SRTVFAFSF
-869 FICGTIFMSLTA
+869 FICGTIFLSLVS

-891 ERHKQQYHKLLQ
+891 EKHKRQYHKLLQ
-903 NIMRFIAW
+903 KTMRFIAW

-919 VDNPHGEDFSKPAVI
+919 VDNPQGEDFSKSAVI

-1000 ILIFPEG
+1000 ILVFPEG
-1007 TRSADCS
+1007 TRSTDCS
-1014 ILRFHQGAFHLAEQL
+1014 ILRFHQGAFHLAKEL
-1029 GLDILPLMLHGV
+1029 GIDILPLVLHGV

-1046 KEETLLRR
+1046 KDETLLRR
-1054 GKVCVSIERRIS
+1054 GKVSISIEQRIS
-1066 ADNTEFRAGK
+1066 PDNTEFIKGK
-1076 ESLETTRL
+1076 ESRETARL
-1084 VRHFYQNRYAE
+1084 VRHFYQQRYAE
-1095 ICRQEENLEYFLD
+1095 ICRQEEDLD
-1108 MVRHNY
+1108 YYLDNVRHNY
-1114 IYKGAEVERECRQ
+1114 IYKGAEVAKESRHR
-1127 QLKRLLRKIRQQATD
+1127 LKDCQKLHDLMPKLADTGKMLIR
-1142 TSTNEAD
+1142 
-1149 EATDS
+1149 
-1154 RKILLLNCGQGEYA
+1154 NCGQGEYA

-1175 KNWQVYACD
+1175 KNWQIDAFD
-1184 RDKDKIDTARNC
+1184 EDQDMIDTASNC
-1196 VAVPAN
+1196 VAVPEN
-1202 LHYST
+1202 LHYT
-1207 SVNDEIDYDYIDLGR
+1207 TEDIEETGYDYIIDMRR
-1222 GDVKTWRRKFC
+1222 GDMKTGRHEDG
-1233 LNET
+1233 ET